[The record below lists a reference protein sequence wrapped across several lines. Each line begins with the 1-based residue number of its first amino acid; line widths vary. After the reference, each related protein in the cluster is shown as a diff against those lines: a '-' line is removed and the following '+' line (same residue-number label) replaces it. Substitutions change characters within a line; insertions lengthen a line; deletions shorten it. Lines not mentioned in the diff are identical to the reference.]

1 MAFADN
7 SHSRFVLVAK
17 IALPLVALGL
27 LSTMF
32 LFSRSVD
39 IESAIP
45 MVDVDPKEIAREQ
58 RLAAPKFSGVTSD
71 GSTITV
77 TAETARPNL
86 TDPRRLTAQNVTA
99 DILTTSGT
107 QFRVLAETALYD
119 GNTDQLDL
127 QGNVRI
133 NTSTGYQLLTDALS
147 ASLAET
153 SLASPGPVQ
162 GISLGGTLHA
172 GRMELSSTDGS
183 QVLVFKDGVKLIYD
197 PQN

>member
-7 SHSRFVLVAK
+7 RHSRFVQIAK

-77 TAETARPNL
+77 TAETARPDL
-86 TDPRRLTAQNVTA
+86 TDPRRLTAQNIAA

-107 QFRVLAETALYD
+107 QFLVQAEMAIYD

-133 NTSTGYQLLTDALS
+133 NTSTGYQLSTDALR

-153 SLASPGPVQ
+153 SLSSPGPVQ
-162 GISLGGTLHA
+162 GTSPSGTLQA
-172 GRMELSSTDGS
+172 GRMELSSRDGS
-183 QVLVFKDGVKLIYD
+183 QVLVFKDSVKLVYD

>member
-1 MAFADN
+1 MQI
-7 SHSRFVLVAK
+7 AK

-58 RLAAPKFSGVTSD
+58 RLAGPKFSGVTSD
-71 GSTITV
+71 GSTVTV
-77 TAETARPNL
+77 TAKTARPDL
-86 TDPRRLTAQNVTA
+86 TDPRRLTAENVTA
-99 DILTTSGT
+99 DILTTSGA
-107 QFRVLAETALYD
+107 QFLVLAEGATYD
-119 GNTDQLDL
+119 GNADRLDL
-127 QGNVRI
+127 NGNVRI
-133 NTSTGYQLLTDALS
+133 NTSTGYQLLTEALT

-153 SLASPGPVQ
+153 SLIAPGPVK
-162 GISLGGTLHA
+162 GNSTSGTLQA
-172 GRMELSSTDGS
+172 GRMELRSDDGS
-183 QVLVFKDGVKLIYD
+183 QVLVFKDGVKLVYD